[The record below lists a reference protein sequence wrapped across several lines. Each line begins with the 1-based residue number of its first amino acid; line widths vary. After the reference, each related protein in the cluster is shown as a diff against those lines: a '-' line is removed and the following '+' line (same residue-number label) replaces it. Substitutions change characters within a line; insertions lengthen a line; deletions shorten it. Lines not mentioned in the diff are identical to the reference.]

1 MNRIEAGKKF
11 TDSIY
16 ASKEEISQT
25 YNHGD
30 INDIWD
36 NVLLYRSFYDEET
49 EIIDKNHNHYKVC
62 LTKNLL
68 SESYNLQLRII
79 EKLTSLS
86 ALPNDLSSLFSLEQ
100 LKKSLSQTS
109 QFQSI
114 NASENVI
121 DKIAR
126 NELENATPKFFPLKA
141 YEQAYRYALTIS
153 KIDLEN
159 IETLNKI
166 LTGEDK
172 DASAHYRSG
181 NMMDVINPLVLPP
194 SEEIKMHF
202 DAFFAF
208 LSQEEI
214 PLLIRALSIVYFF
227 TYLRPFELF
236 NEETAGLVA
245 KAFLKCNNL
254 SYFGFVLPLES
265 LAYTTSASYFKK
277 LKMAEETLDLTYF
290 LQSTIRFLRYG
301 FDLVSKDFAEFVE
314 KGKERSITSH
324 SAEEKNIALKEE
336 SAIFALPDFPI
347 MQNETEIDILS
358 RKLMA
363 VYPQLKKKQAHFFAG
378 HCQVGLNYTIEQFK
392 KEEKTVYE
400 TARTSMEDLANRGF
414 YRKLQIGKKFVYTP
428 IPLKEI
434 ND

>member
-1 MNRIEAGKKF
+1 MFHFSPSFNIMLVQTKKMMNNLPIKKVCSSLTAYQINHPGNSSLYSLNSARIDFVPYQFRPALKMIHADEPRILIADSVGVGKTIEAGL
-11 TDSIY
+11 II
-16 ASKEEISQT
+16 KE
-25 YNHGD
+25 
-30 INDIWD
+30 
-36 NVLLYRSFYDEET
+36 
-49 EIIDKNHNHYKVC
+49 
-62 LTKNLL
+62 
-68 SESYNLQLRII
+68 LQ
-79 EKLTSLS
+79 
-86 ALPNDLSSLFSLEQ
+86 
-100 LKKSLSQTS
+100 
-109 QFQSI
+109 
-114 NASENVI
+114 
-121 DKIAR
+121 AR
-126 NELENATPKFFPLKA
+126 NELENATPKYFPLKA
-141 YEQAYRYALTIS
+141 YEQAYRYALSIS
-153 KIDLEN
+153 KIDLDS

-172 DASAHYRSG
+172 AASAHYRSG
-181 NMMDVINPLVLPP
+181 HMLDVINPLVLPP
-194 SEEIKMHF
+194 FEEIQMHF
-202 DAFFAF
+202 DAFFSF

-245 KAFLKCNNL
+245 KAFLKCNHL

-277 LKMAEETLDLTYF
+277 LKMTEETLDLTYF
-290 LQSTIRFLRYG
+290 LQSTIRFLHYG
-301 FDLVSKDFAEFVE
+301 FDLVDKDFSEFLE
-314 KGKERSITSH
+314 KGKERAITVPS
-324 SAEEKNIALKEE
+324 SEEKSIALKDDA
-336 SAIFALPDFPI
+336 AIFALPDFPS
-347 MQNETEIDILS
+347 MQNETEIEVLA
-358 RKLMA
+358 RKLMS
-363 VYPQLKKKQAHFFAG
+363 VYPQLKKKQAHFYAG